1 MENVC
6 LRILKIQYFT
16 CYLVRVDVSFLKMRV
31 MVEFSR
37 LYWLKPDVLRPVY
50 GRLKGVFKRPA
61 SAGPKPV
68 EKTSV
73 GPELLSIYQI
83 S

>member
-1 MENVC
+1 M
-6 LRILKIQYFT
+6 IKIE
-16 CYLVRVDVSFLKMRV
+16 L
-31 MVEFSR
+31 MVESSP
-37 LYWLKPDVLRPVY
+37 LYWLKPDVVRPVY

-68 EKTSV
+68 EKTAV
-73 GPELLSIYQI
+73 GPELISIYQI